1 MYKKTKS
8 KRDKS
13 IRLRSRKVSKNQGI
27 SKRKKGGENA
37 NNSVILFVEDCIK
50 YPENITLFFYN
61 MVNVDKVYNKK
72 NDTIKIIE
80 NDYPATIEQYK
91 AKYKNNLRNGNVST
105 WHKDVR
111 KTIDDLKNLTL
122 TEKETSFVTEKETS
136 FVKKKFIDEMAKRLL
151 SLVHHYDYLRT
162 FYAIFPVETVQ
173 SGIPEPEKGFHPINV
188 RVESRTVP
196 YTYLNYLS
204 STKESNKKSQPIRTK
219 KQFRVTES
227 SPDGPEAELGYAMN
241 NIEDM
246 LSMLHLHGSNEETIK
261 AINENVQKTER
272 VNRSTFDIPN
282 INAASYYITPS
293 NTDNNEKNTESK

>member
-13 IRLRSRKVSKNQGI
+13 IRLRSRKVSKSQGI

-37 NNSVILFVEDCIK
+37 NSSVNRFVEDCIK

-61 MVNVDKVYNKK
+61 MVKVDDVYKTQ

-111 KTIDDLKNLTL
+111 KTIDDLKTL
-122 TEKETSFVTEKETS
+122 SMTT
-136 FVKKKFIDEMAKRLL
+136 VKQKFIGEMAERLL

-204 STKESNKKSQPIRTK
+204 STKESNKKSQPTQPIRTK

-261 AINENVQKTER
+261 AINDNVQKTER

-282 INAASYYITPS
+282 INAASYYIASS
-293 NTDNNEKNTESK
+293 NTDDMNNTPSK

>member
-13 IRLRSRKVSKNQGI
+13 IRLRSRKVSKSQGI

-37 NNSVILFVEDCIK
+37 NNSVQLFVEDCIK

-61 MVNVDKVYNKK
+61 MVNVDDVYKTQ

-105 WHKDVR
+105 WHKHVR
-111 KTIDDLKNLTL
+111 KTIDNLKNLTM
-122 TEKETSFVTEKETS
+122 TT
-136 FVKKKFIDEMAKRLL
+136 VKQKFIGEMAERLL

-196 YTYLNYLS
+196 YTYLNYLF
-204 STKESNKKSQPIRTK
+204 STKESKKISQPTQPIRTK
-219 KQFRVTES
+219 KQIRVTES
-227 SPDGPEAELGYAMN
+227 SPDGPEAELGYAIN

-261 AINENVQKTER
+261 AINDNVQKTER

-293 NTDNNEKNTESK
+293 NTDDMNNNTASK

>member
-13 IRLRSRKVSKNQGI
+13 IRLRSRKVSKSQGM

-37 NNSVILFVEDCIK
+37 NKSIKWFVEDCIK

-61 MVNVDKVYNKK
+61 MVKVDDVYNTQ

-91 AKYKNNLRNGNVST
+91 AKYKNNLKNGNVST

-111 KTIDDLKNLTL
+111 KTIDDLKKLSMST
-122 TEKETSFVTEKETS
+122 
-136 FVKKKFIDEMAKRLL
+136 VKQKFIGEMAERLL

-227 SPDGPEAELGYAMN
+227 SPDGPEAELGYVMN

-282 INAASYYITPS
+282 INAASYYK
-293 NTDNNEKNTESK
+293 DNNDKNTASK